1 MVDIIPNVN
10 IDLLQTVKKHAPT
23 SAVGEKLSISR
34 IANICLEINSIYQLG
49 SV

>member
-23 SAVGEKLSISR
+23 SAVGE
-34 IANICLEINSIYQLG
+34 
-49 SV
+49 